1 MSDIKLFQINNNKVT
16 ELEGKSVIIEK
27 TLQTIP
33 LALRLCKSKIPFSG
47 EKCWDEVGLSHH
59 CLGNLEIR
67 IKSAE
72 DLEKSKPFILK
83 KYEMS

>member
-1 MSDIKLFQINNNKVT
+1 MEKETAINLFIKQHY
-16 ELEGKSVIIEK
+16 
-27 TLQTIP
+27 
-33 LALRLCKSKIPFSG
+33 CK